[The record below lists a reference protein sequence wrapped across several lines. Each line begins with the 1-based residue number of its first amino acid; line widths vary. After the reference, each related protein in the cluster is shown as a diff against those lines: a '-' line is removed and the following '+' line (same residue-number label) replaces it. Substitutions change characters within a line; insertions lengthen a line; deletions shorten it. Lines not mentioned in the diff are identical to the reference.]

1 MFRTHAAVRGE
12 GRAAIQCSHARVDL
26 GPRVRQ
32 IAATGTARPAQV
44 AENAQPPSPARLH
57 LAAQADQPR
66 RFALGL
72 CVVSDRPRRT
82 LKLAE
87 GQQLGESVKDAL
99 RAVARPALI
108 VMSGQ
113 TVGERISV
121 LGNVFIGRDPSA
133 QLVLPDQG
141 VSYRHAC
148 LEDRGGVWVLVDL
161 GSTNGTKVNGERTA
175 ESPLKHGDRVSF
187 GSTLVRF
194 ELQDET
200 DQAYTEA
207 VNQLLHNDDLTGL
220 LLRRRFDAE
229 LELLVA
235 QAASANEPLSL
246 LAMDLDGIKA
256 INDQHGHLF
265 GAYTIAETGK
275 LIGRLL
281 PEGGIACRF
290 GGDEFIVALAGHDV
304 AKAQEVA
311 QQLRVAVSEH
321 AYSYDNIALHPSLSI
336 GVAQFPKHAQEAGSL
351 FRAADAALYTAKRNG
366 KDRVE
371 LAV

>member
-1 MFRTHAAVRGE
+1 M
-12 GRAAIQCSHARVDL
+12 
-26 GPRVRQ
+26 
-32 IAATGTARPAQV
+32 
-44 AENAQPPSPARLH
+44 
-57 LAAQADQPR
+57 
-66 RFALGL
+66 
-72 CVVSDRPRRT
+72 SDRAPRRT

-87 GQQLGESVKDAL
+87 GQQLGESVQDAL
-99 RAVARPALI
+99 RAEVRPTLI
-108 VMSGQ
+108 VMSGR

-121 LGNVFIGRDPSA
+121 LGNVFIGRDPAA

-161 GSTNGTKVNGERTA
+161 GSTNGTAVNGERTR
-175 ESPLKHGDRVSF
+175 ESELKHGDRLRF
-187 GSTLVRF
+187 GSTVVRF

-229 LELLVA
+229 LALMLS
-235 QAASANEPLSL
+235 QAVGANEPLSL

-256 INDQHGHLF
+256 INDAHGHLF

-275 LIGRLL
+275 LIGALL

-290 GGDEFIVALAGHDV
+290 GGDEFIVALANHNLDQATAV
-304 AKAQEVA
+304 AERIRTAVA
-311 QQLRVAVSEH
+311 
-321 AYSYDNIALHPSLSI
+321 AYPFNFQGVALHPTLSI
-336 GVAQFPKHAQEAGSL
+336 GLADSQKHGEDSDSL
-351 FRAADAALYTAKRNG
+351 FHAADAALYTAKRQG
-366 KDRVE
+366 KNRVE
-371 LAV
+371 RA

>member
-1 MFRTHAAVRGE
+1 MAETVR
-12 GRAAIQCSHARVDL
+12 S
-26 GPRVRQ
+26 
-32 IAATGTARPAQV
+32 
-44 AENAQPPSPARLH
+44 PSQTRLH

-66 RFALGL
+66 KFALRL
-72 CVVSDRPRRT
+72 CVVSDRPPRRT
-82 LKLAE
+82 LKLAD
-87 GQQLGESVKDAL
+87 GQQLGASVQDAL

-133 QLVLPDQG
+133 QLVLLDQG
-141 VSYRHAC
+141 VSFRHAC

-161 GSTNGTKVNGERTA
+161 GSTNGTKVNGERA
-175 ESPLKHGDRVSF
+175 EESELKHGDRLRF
-187 GSTLVRF
+187 GNTMVRF

-235 QAASANEPLSL
+235 QAASANEALSL

-275 LIGRLL
+275 LIGRML

-290 GGDEFIVALAGHDV
+290 GGDEFIVALAGHDL
-304 AKAQEVA
+304 AQAQEVA
-311 QQLRVAVSEH
+311 EKLRVAVSEH
-321 AYSYDNIALHPSLSI
+321 AYSYENIALHPSLSV
-336 GVAQFPKHAQEAGSL
+336 GVAQFPKHAQDAEAL

-366 KDRVE
+366 KNRVE